1 LNESIWIIVT
11 IIIIIIIS
19 IIIIIT
25 TIITIITCD
34 TLRLVFSLV
43 SFVGQRASDGVQSP

>member
-1 LNESIWIIVT
+1 LHLNESIWIIVV
-11 IIIIIIIS
+11 IIIIIII
-19 IIIIIT
+19 IIIIT
-25 TIITIITCD
+25 IIICD